1 MFSLVSSEIQSS
13 LLKGGQFKGARQFK
27 EKFQVTDSRG
37 GVETAKS
44 VKVIPKT
51 LLVHD
56 TWESLDYRVSKFQRI
71 LLLSIT

>member
-1 MFSLVSSEIQSS
+1 M
-13 LLKGGQFKGARQFK
+13 
-27 EKFQVTDSRG
+27 
-37 GVETAKS
+37 AKS
-44 VKVIPKT
+44 VKVIPKK